1 MSFDFFAALRRA
13 FFRELRCPTVNSNS
27 SLFAAI
33 DLGSNAFRMMIGQQE
48 TGRIGQRI
56 QEVETL
62 REPVRLAEGLQGN
75 ALDRQALQRGW
86 QALER
91 FGERLQ
97 GFEAGRVRAVAT
109 NTVRV
114 AANGAEFLAEA
125 EQRLGFP
132 IDVISGHEEARLV
145 YAGVAHALPDP
156 DCTRLVV
163 DIGGG
168 STELIIG
175 RGDQPLLMESL
186 PIGSGVFSK
195 RFFPDGRIGS
205 RALQEAEWAAAQEIE
220 RVAQPYREFGW
231 EQAIGSSG
239 TARMLAKVLKA
250 NGLNDGGRSGISY
263 QGLLRLSLSLLE
275 AGRIDRLGL
284 PGIQAQRSTSLP
296 GGVAVMLAVF
306 KTLGIVEMMPS
317 EPALRLGVLHGLI
330 HRTHSSAPYRH

>member
-1 MSFDFFAALRRA
+1 M
-13 FFRELRCPTVNSNS
+13 NSDS
-27 SLFAAI
+27 TLFAAI
-33 DLGSNAFRMMIGQQE
+33 DLGSNAFRLMLGKQE
-48 TGRIGQRI
+48 AKDASLKIR
-56 QEVETL
+56 EVETL

-75 ALDRQALQRGW
+75 ALNTPALQRGW

-97 GFEAGRVRAVAT
+97 GFEANRVRAVAT

-114 AANGAEFLAEA
+114 AANAAEFLAEA
-125 EQRLGFP
+125 EQRLGFR

-156 DCTRLVV
+156 DSTRLVV

-175 RGDQPLLMESL
+175 CGDRPLLMESL

-195 RFFPDGRIGS
+195 RYFADGHITS
-205 RALQEAEWAAAQEIE
+205 RALQQAERAATLEIE
-220 RVAQPYREFGW
+220 KVAHHYRKHCW
-231 EQAIGSSG
+231 HMAIGSSG

-250 NGLNDGGRSGISY
+250 GALNEDGRNGITY
-263 QGLLRLSLSLLE
+263 QGLLRLSLCLLE
-275 AGRIDRLGL
+275 AGRIDRLNL
-284 PGIQAQRSTSLP
+284 PGLQTHRSSTLP

-306 KTLGIVEMMPS
+306 KTLGIDEMMPS
-317 EPALRLGVLHGLI
+317 EPALRLGVLHSLI
-330 HRTHSSAPYRH
+330 HGAPSSHPLPLHRH